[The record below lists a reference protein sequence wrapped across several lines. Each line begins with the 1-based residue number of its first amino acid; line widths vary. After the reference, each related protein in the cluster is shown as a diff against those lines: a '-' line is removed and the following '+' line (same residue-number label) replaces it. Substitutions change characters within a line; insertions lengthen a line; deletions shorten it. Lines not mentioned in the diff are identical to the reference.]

1 MLSEERTKVLDF
13 AEQLNL
19 RTKALRGRVGTLGDG
34 GLPTLK
40 SLLRRAANDK
50 GLCHASYAVLQS
62 ETGFYHRSIADALE
76 QLEATGIIRKS
87 KGKGRI
93 CVQVMER

>member
-19 RTKALRGRVGTLGDG
+19 RTKALRGRVGTLGDA

-40 SLLRRAANDK
+40 IRRAANDK
-50 GLCHASYAVLQS
+50 GLCHASYGLLQS

-76 QLEATGIIRKS
+76 
-87 KGKGRI
+87 
-93 CVQVMER
+93 